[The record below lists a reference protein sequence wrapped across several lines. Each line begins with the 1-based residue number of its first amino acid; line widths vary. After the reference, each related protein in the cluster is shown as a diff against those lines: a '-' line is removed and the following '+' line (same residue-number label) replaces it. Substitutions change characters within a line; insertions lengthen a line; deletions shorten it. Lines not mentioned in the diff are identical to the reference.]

1 MKKKIIYVAGFVL
14 IAWSVT
20 ACESL
25 FSSCKN
31 CKQVTYSSGNIVSEG
46 SETEYCGAD
55 LIKIQAIADVTVG
68 NTTVKWECN

>member
-1 MKKKIIYVAGFVL
+1 MKKRFFYVVGFVL
-14 IAWSVT
+14 IALSVT

-31 CKQVTYSSGNIVSEG
+31 CKQVTYTSGNVISET

-55 LIKIQAIADVTVG
+55 LIKVQAISDVTVN